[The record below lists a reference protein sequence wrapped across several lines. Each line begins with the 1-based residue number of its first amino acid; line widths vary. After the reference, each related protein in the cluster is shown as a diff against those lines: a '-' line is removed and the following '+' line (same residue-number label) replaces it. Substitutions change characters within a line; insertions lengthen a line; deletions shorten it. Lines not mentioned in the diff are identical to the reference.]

1 MKFDWHGLGAS
12 VLNED
17 GNNVSQGVQYLMDV
31 REHVMKAIIHAV
43 VPRVMEEILEVVK
56 PIPQPLERVQN
67 CVMEQNAARCCSSD
81 STANCG

>member
-17 GNNVSQGVQYLMDV
+17 GHNVSQGVQYLIEV
-31 REHVMKAIIHAV
+31 TEHVLKELIHAV

-56 PIPQPLERVQN
+56 RIPQPQERVQK
-67 CVMEQNAARCCSSD
+67 CVMEQNAAHYFSSG
-81 STANCG
+81 SGPNCG

>member
-1 MKFDWHGLGAS
+1 MKFNWQGLGAS

-17 GNNVSQGVQYLMDV
+17 GNNVSQGVQYLIEV
-31 REHVMKAIIHAV
+31 REHVVKELIDAV

-56 PIPQPLERVQN
+56 LIPQPLERVQK
-67 CVMEQNAARCCSSD
+67 CVMEQNATRCCSSD